1 MKDPFTA
8 HLRIYVGGLTDD
20 AEIDELYNHFI
31 EYGPITGIVINR
43 IFGFVQFQQE
53 SSAQEAIK
61 KANGS
66 VLQGKKITVRTAQ
79 RHGPK

>member
-1 MKDPFTA
+1 MKDPSTA
-8 HLRIYVGGLTDD
+8 HLRIYVGGLNDD
-20 AEIDELYNHFI
+20 VNVEDLYNHFI
-31 EYGPITGIVINR
+31 EYGPIAGIVINR

-66 VLQGKKITVRTAQ
+66 VLQGKKLTVRTAQ
-79 RHGPK
+79 RYGPK